1 MDERHQHFEI
11 PRLRDLARHAIPH
24 IVEAT
29 LVPLALFYGF
39 LWLVGVWGAILAAL
53 GWSYVAVARR
63 LLTGRRIPGLLV
75 LATVGVTARTLL
87 ALASRSAFLYFLQP
101 SLVTGIV
108 GGVFLL
114 SVPAGR
120 PLAQRLA
127 HDFVPLPP
135 ALVRRPAIQRVFVR
149 ITLLWALVNL
159 INAAGAI
166 GLLLSQPVATYV
178 AAKTAMSWVVTG
190 GGVALSA
197 WLFKRTVRL
206 QPALVPSAEAVRL
219 PVAELLS
226 AAPSA
231 TA

>member
-1 MDERHQHFEI
+1 MDQGHQHFEI
-11 PRLRDLARHAIPH
+11 PRVRDLARHAIPH

-29 LVPLALFYGF
+29 LVPLGLFYAF

-53 GWSYVAVARR
+53 GWSYIAVARR

-75 LATVGVTARTLL
+75 LGTVGITARTLL
-87 ALASRSAFLYFLQP
+87 ALASGSAFLYFLQP

-108 GGVFLL
+108 GGAFLL

-135 ALVRRPAIQRVFVR
+135 ALVGHPAIQRVFVR

-159 INAAGAI
+159 VNAAGAI

-197 WLFKRTVRL
+197 WWFKRTVRR
-206 QPALVPSAEAVRL
+206 QPA
-219 PVAELLS
+219 PVAVALPARS
-226 AAPSA
+226 PTAA
-231 TA
+231 